1 MIREVKIMSAV
12 IDLYEAKQTF
22 KMPNGEFQIET
33 PEPFFF
39 VLKMNRK
46 FSDQELNEIDA
57 ANEHLR
63 IETNSDGDFEIMPP
77 PFPETSIKNIAI
89 DAQLWIWANKDKTGV
104 CFESSAKFT
113 LPNGAKRMP
122 DAAWILKER
131 YYAFSE
137 RERTESFIE
146 LAPDFVIELRSKSD
160 RLQILQNKMKEYIE
174 NGVRLGWLIDP
185 YKKQIHIY
193 REDGESEILENV
205 ERVSGENILSGFELD
220 LTEIW

>member
-1 MIREVKIMSAV
+1 MPAV
-12 IDLYEAKQTF
+12 IEVGEEKQIF
-22 KMPNGEFQIET
+22 KMPDSEFQIEF

-39 VLKMNRK
+39 IVKVPGRK
-46 FSDQELNEIDA
+46 FTDRELYEIDA
-57 ANEHLR
+57 ANEDLR

-77 PFPETSIKNIAI
+77 PFPETSRKNIAI
-89 DAQLWIWANKDKTGV
+89 DAQLWIWARKDATGV

-131 YYAFSE
+131 YFALPQIE
-137 RERTESFIE
+137 REERFARI
-146 LAPDFVIELRSKSD
+146 APDFVIELRSKSD
-160 RLQILQNKMKEYIE
+160 RLPNLKKKMREYIE

-185 YKKQIHIY
+185 YQKKVHIY
-193 REDGESEILENV
+193 RQIGEFEILENPA
-205 ERVSGENILSGFELD
+205 RVSGEDVLKGFELD

>member
-1 MIREVKIMSAV
+1 MSAV
-12 IDLYEAKQTF
+12 LDLAKEKQTF
-22 KMPNGEFQIET
+22 KIPNEGFALEF

-39 VLKMNRK
+39 IVKVPGRK
-46 FSDQELNEIDA
+46 FTDQELCEIDA
-57 ANEHLR
+57 ANGDLR
-63 IETNSDGDFEIMPP
+63 IETNADGDFEIMPP
-77 PFPETSIKNIAI
+77 PFPETSRKNMAI
-89 DAQLWIWANKDKTGV
+89 DAQLWIWSRKDKTGV

-137 RERTESFIE
+137 EERAESFTEI
-146 LAPDFVIELRSKSD
+146 APDFVIELRSKSD
-160 RLQILQNKMKEYIE
+160 RLPILQNKMSEYIE

-185 YKKQIHIY
+185 YKKQVHIY
-193 REDGESEILENV
+193 RANGEVEILENPNK
-205 ERVSGENILSGFELD
+205 VSGEKVLNGFELD